1 MDGKR
6 LSADALATLLKAAF
20 AEDPETKIVISED
33 RNVPAGVV
41 PDLIDRAKAI
51 GFTKFEFAWT
61 GQ

>member
-1 MDGKR
+1 
-6 LSADALATLLKAAF
+6 LKAAF